1 MLQFN
6 LTRQEKNVILVVIL
20 AALVGIGI
28 SYLFKMMPKAGQ
40 AYNTSFDKPLKVNIN
55 TASVDELIKLPEIGP
70 KTAERIINFRGKNGK
85 FSEISQLKQIQ
96 GITDKKLT
104 RIKEFLVLEEPK

>member
-6 LTRQEKNVILVVIL
+6 LTRQEKSVLLVVAL
-20 AALVGIGI
+20 ATLLGIGI
-28 SYLFKMMPKAGQ
+28 NFLFKMMPRTSEI
-40 AYNTSFDKPLKVNIN
+40 YNTSFDKPLKVNIN

-70 KTAERIINFRGKNGK
+70 KTAERIMDFRGKNGK

-104 RIKEFLVLEEPK
+104 RIKEFLILEEPK